1 MQKKIIVLALAAA
14 FTAPAFA
21 DTPGYTV
28 YGAVNL
34 SVESMNNGDSNTG
47 TAGSSALKVS
57 SNVTKLGF
65 KGAQDLGDGVS
76 AIWQIEQ
83 QIDVDNA
90 SSTAGAASNSTHNTL
105 ATRNSFAG
113 LSDSAMGTI
122 MLGKMD
128 SPYKTSTRS
137 LDAFGDSLA
146 DNRSLLGG
154 GTKGTATSALK
165 FDEREGNSVVYNS
178 PDFGGV
184 KVAVAYIAGAED
196 ATGATVNKG
205 SAISMNATY
214 SAGNLYAGLGYQ
226 SHTMGDVASGTI
238 ASNAAAA
245 GQKETAAKLGVGY
258 KLDALYLSAIYEK
271 TTDTLN
277 AGAALYG
284 HSAMYV
290 AAKYDLSDKNTVKVA
305 YGKIGE
311 INNAADTGASQTSL
325 GFDHKLAK
333 TTSVYALYS
342 AINNGDK
349 SSYGFVDAGSTG
361 GGFAATGTGAKFTAF
376 AMGMKHAF

>member
-1 MQKKIIVLALAAA
+1 
-14 FTAPAFA
+14 
-21 DTPGYTV
+21 
-28 YGAVNL
+28 
-34 SVESMNNGDSNTG
+34 
-47 TAGSSALKVS
+47 
-57 SNVTKLGF
+57 
-65 KGAQDLGDGVS
+65 
-76 AIWQIEQ
+76 
-83 QIDVDNA
+83 
-90 SSTAGAASNSTHNTL
+90 L
-105 ATRNSFAG
+105 ATRNSFVG
-113 LSDSAMGTI
+113 LSDKSMGTI

-128 SPYKTSTRS
+128 TPYKISTRS

-154 GTKGTATSALK
+154 GTKGTSTSALK
-165 FDEREGNSVVYNS
+165 FDERDGNSVAYNS
-178 PDFGGV
+178 PDFGGL
-184 KVAVAYIAGAED
+184 KFAVAYVAGAED
-196 ATGATVNKG
+196 AVGATINKG

-214 SAGNLYAGLGYQ
+214 SAGDLYAAAGYQ
-226 SHTMGDVASGTI
+226 SHTIGDASSGSIST
-238 ASNAAAA
+238 STAANA
-245 GQKETAAKLGVGY
+245 GQKETATKIGVGY

-277 AGAALYG
+277 AGAALYD
-284 HSAMYV
+284 HWAMYV

-311 INNAADTGASQTSL
+311 INNVADTGASQTSL

-333 TTSVYALYS
+333 ATSVYALYS

-376 AMGMKHAF
+376 AVGMKHAF